1 MFRGEWRIKMPALKN
16 PRHEAFAKEVARGM
30 SASAAEE
37 NAVLIKKPEKT
48 IKRDEMGRF
57 EQRGTGLIKKSSK
70 KPNKPSHDASGAFV
84 KGHQSPGP
92 GRPPGSKNKTTLAL
106 REAILAALDKV
117 GGADYL
123 ARLAIENSSAFASL
137 LARVLPH
144 TIGADPES
152 GGGAG
157 IEFTR
162 IIVMPDGHRH
172 IEGKTPLQLPSP
184 TSHTLPIDEP
194 VTVEANY
201 INDLD

>member
-1 MFRGEWRIKMPALKN
+1 MPALKN
-16 PRHEAFAKEVARGM
+16 PRHEAFAQAVARGM

-48 IKRDEMGRF
+48 VKRDAMGRF

-70 KPNKPSHDASGAFV
+70 KPKKPSHDASGAFV

-123 ARLAIENSSAFASL
+123 ARLAIENSSAFASF

-172 IEGKTPLQLPSP
+172 IEGKTPLQIAAPASHALPRSLP
-184 TSHTLPIDEP
+184 QALPRDVVTNDTDDTSST
-194 VTVEANY
+194 
-201 INDLD
+201 

>member
-1 MFRGEWRIKMPALKN
+1 
-16 PRHEAFAKEVARGM
+16 
-30 SASAAEE
+30 
-37 NAVLIKKPEKT
+37 VLIKKPEKT
-48 IKRDEMGRF
+48 VKRDEMGRF

-70 KPNKPSHDASGAFV
+70 KPKKPSHDASGAFV

-117 GGADYL
+117 GGPDYL
-123 ARLAIENSSAFASL
+123 ARLAVENSSAFASL

-144 TIGADPES
+144 TLAPASES
-152 GGGAG
+152 DGGGG

-172 IEGKTPLQLPSP
+172 IEGKTPLQIAAPASP
-184 TSHTLPIDEP
+184 TLPREELVELEP
-194 VTVEANY
+194 NK

>member
-1 MFRGEWRIKMPALKN
+1 MAILKN
-16 PRHEAFAKEVARGM
+16 PRHEAFAQAVARGM
-30 SASAAEE
+30 SASAEE

-70 KPNKPSHDASGAFV
+70 KPKKPSHDASGAFV

-172 IEGKTPLQLPSP
+172 IEGKTPLQIAPPSSHMLPSSKP
-184 TSHTLPIDEP
+184 SDDDTS
-194 VTVEANY
+194 N
-201 INDLD
+201 IN